1 MIYYFYRIDAYNSR
15 PIPLGHYFDYKD
27 EYDINYKKDSSINI
41 ITTSL
46 AQTGYY
52 NSMEIKDI
60 SWLLYKKTDFIP
72 ERDEFRPFSN
82 KGTAKLLHRKID
94 DFCRI
99 QHLEY
104 DETWDVKNCSY
115 MDYRQFL
122 SECRDL
128 ELTIPK
134 HLIR

>member
-1 MIYYFYRIDAYNSR
+1 MVYYFYRIDIYNQR
-15 PIPLGHYFDYKD
+15 QTFLGHYFDYRN
-27 EYDINYKKDSSINI
+27 EYDINYIKDKSIGVM
-41 ITTSL
+41 TTNNFND
-46 AQTGYY
+46 YY
-52 NSMEIKDI
+52 NSIEIKDV
-60 SWLLYKKTDFIP
+60 SWILYKKTDFIP
-72 ERDEFRPFSN
+72 ERDEFRMFSY
-82 KGTAKLLHRKID
+82 KGTAKLYHRKVD

-104 DETWDVKNCSY
+104 DEVWDVKNCNY
-115 MDYRQFL
+115 IDYRQFL